1 MIEPFNKVELTVTV
15 VTGLEWSHFA
25 TVRDWAARQ
34 EELEIG
40 RALWFRSPS
49 MIDAAMAPELA
60 LEIVQSFGWAR
71 QRHGAATVYWAAG
84 VPMALMPLVTYLA
97 RARGRIVFLDYNLG
111 AGKYIPA
118 FEVY

>member
-1 MIEPFNKVELTVTV
+1 MPRRSYPLSSIFAGRLTVTV

-60 LEIVQSFGWAR
+60 LEIVQSFGW
-71 QRHGAATVYWAAG
+71 
-84 VPMALMPLVTYLA
+84 
-97 RARGRIVFLDYNLG
+97 
-111 AGKYIPA
+111 
-118 FEVY
+118 